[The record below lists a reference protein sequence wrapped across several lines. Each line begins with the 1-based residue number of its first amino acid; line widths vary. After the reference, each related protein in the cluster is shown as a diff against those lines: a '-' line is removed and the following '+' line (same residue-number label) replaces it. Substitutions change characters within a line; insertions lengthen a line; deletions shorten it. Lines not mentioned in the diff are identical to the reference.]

1 MVGKITAAQPP
12 GNGRFSFALMRNS
25 RQPAQAQ
32 NPGRE
37 QDTAQAQRG
46 YNFTLEPVEA
56 LTQPTEAA
64 QSHAQQQSGNNAHS
78 RKQAHRE
85 QEKPPTG

>member
-1 MVGKITAAQPP
+1 
-12 GNGRFSFALMRNS
+12 
-25 RQPAQAQ
+25 
-32 NPGRE
+32 
-37 QDTAQAQRG
+37 
-46 YNFTLEPVEA
+46 VEA